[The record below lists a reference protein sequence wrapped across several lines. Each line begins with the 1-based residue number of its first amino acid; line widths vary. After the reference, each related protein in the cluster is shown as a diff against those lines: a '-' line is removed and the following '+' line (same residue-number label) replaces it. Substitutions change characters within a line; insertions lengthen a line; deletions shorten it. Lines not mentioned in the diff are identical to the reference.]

1 MMVSMIEIEK
11 YKALRE
17 AGRTPSEIAQVSEI
31 DGLDAIKRIK
41 VIRDVF
47 NFSIAEAKEIVIAA
61 DQSGR
66 SQAARDGIIAA
77 LEFVVKTI
85 DLEEKTRALM
95 DEYKIPGLAIGI
107 MKNGEE
113 YDFCEGVTSISNP
126 LPITSDTLFQIGST
140 TKTITGTI
148 IMRLVQD
155 GKLELDATVRTY
167 LPDLKLAD
175 EDTAAKLT
183 VRHLLNHTGGWV
195 GDLFGDTG
203 DGDDALEKY
212 VQGVA
217 KQPQL
222 TPLGT
227 VWHYNNAGF
236 GIAGRVIEV
245 VTGQTYERA
254 ATEMILG
261 PLGMKHSN
269 FTPGEAILERTAVGH
284 YVDEN
289 GQVSISRPW
298 AFARAIS
305 PIGRLNSSVLDQL
318 KYAKFHLGDSSP
330 ILSSE
335 TLREMHTPTING
347 ALGNQFAVTWFV
359 RDVPKLDGTGT
370 ARVLSHGGATNG
382 QMSAFWLVPER
393 NFGCTILTNGE
404 KGALLHG
411 ELSSWI
417 QEHFLGLKEPEPKF
431 LELQAQELEVYA
443 GRYVG
448 AAFGTIIEMTV
459 QDGALVRGVI
469 PGDVS
474 SVTVTPAPPPPPA
487 TCGVL
492 VGDVI
497 QVLDGESKGL
507 KSEFLRDS
515 NGAIVWLRSSGR
527 LYAKHA

>member
-1 MMVSMIEIEK
+1 VLEVNLETQNGL
-11 YKALRE
+11 AGLRE
-17 AGRTPSEIAQVSEI
+17 H
-31 DGLDAIKRIK
+31 L
-41 VIRDVF
+41 
-47 NFSIAEAKEIVIAA
+47 
-61 DQSGR
+61 
-66 SQAARDGIIAA
+66 
-77 LEFVVKTI
+77 LEGM
-85 DLEEKTRALM
+85 TRF
-95 DEYKIPGLAIGI
+95 KIPGVAVGI
-107 MKNGEE
+107 VQDGMD
-113 YDFCEGVTSISNP
+113 YTVCEGVTNRFHP
-126 LPITSDTLFQIGST
+126 LEITRDTLFQIGST

-155 GKLELDATVRTY
+155 GTLELDAPVRRY

-175 EDTAAKLT
+175 EDTAAKLA

-212 VQGVA
+212 VRGVV

-227 VWHYNNAGF
+227 IWHYNNAGF

-261 PLGMKHSN
+261 PLGMKRSN
-269 FTPGEAILERTAVGH
+269 FTPAEAILERTAVGH

-289 GQVSISRPW
+289 GQISISRPW

-318 KYAKFHLGDSSP
+318 KYARFHLGDGSP

-335 TLREMHTPTING
+335 TLHAMHTPTING
-347 ALGNQFAVTWFV
+347 ALGNRFAVTWFV

-393 NFGCTILTNGE
+393 HFGCTILTNGE

-411 ELSSWI
+411 ELNAWI
-417 QEHFLGLKEPEPKF
+417 QEQFLGLKEPAPKF
-431 LELQAQELEVYA
+431 LKPSTEELEAYA

-448 AAFGTIIEMTV
+448 AAFGTVIEITV
-459 QDGALVRGVI
+459 QDGVLVRGVI

-474 SVTVTPAPPPPPA
+474 SITTTPAPPPPPA

-492 VGDVI
+492 AEDVI
-497 QVLDGESKGL
+497 QVMDGEFKGL
-507 KSEFLRDS
+507 KNEFLRDS
-515 NGAIVWLRSSGR
+515 SQAIVWLRSGGR
-527 LYAKHA
+527 LYAKQT